1 MSLTPDAGGMH
12 VRIFESS
19 QLEGRQYGT
28 YYIWSLIFTKS
39 QLGWLFL
46 LGCLPTLYM
55 V

>member
-1 MSLTPDAGGMH
+1 MSLTPDADGTH
-12 VRIFESS
+12 VCIFESS
-19 QLEGRQYGT
+19 QLEGCEYGT

-46 LGCLPTLYM
+46 LGLLPTLYM